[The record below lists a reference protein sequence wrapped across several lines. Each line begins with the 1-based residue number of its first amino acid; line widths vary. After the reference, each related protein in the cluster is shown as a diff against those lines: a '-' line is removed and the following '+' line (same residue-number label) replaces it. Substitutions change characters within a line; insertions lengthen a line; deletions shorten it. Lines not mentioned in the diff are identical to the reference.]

1 MSYLVSRFSP
11 FKLSS
16 NNASVSIVAG
26 SSVTM
31 THHATGLCA
40 NNTSAV
46 TSTTGRL
53 LIANIR
59 TSSDGIFNSYFNFD
73 PVQTVSANCSGSEIR
88 ASGPGSAVGAELGAA
103 LAPASYTPK
112 INVGGGVLSTQQML
126 SESWVLSL

>member
-16 NNASVSIVAG
+16 NNATVSIAAG

-31 THHATGLCA
+31 THHATGLSQ

-73 PVQTVSANCSGSEIR
+73 PVETVSANCSGSEIR
-88 ASGPGSAVGAELGAA
+88 ASGPGSAIGAELGAA
-103 LAPASYTPK
+103 LAPSSYTPK

>member
-16 NNASVSIVAG
+16 NNASVSIGAG

-46 TSTTGRL
+46 ASTGRL

-73 PVQTVSANCSGSEIR
+73 PVQTTIANCAGSEIR

-112 INVGGGVLSTQQML
+112 INVGGGILSSQQML